1 MTQPYIPLTYTGLAP
16 KARYCR
22 PAFVSQKVTLE
33 SPAVAVMT
41 DLERIVAVTVA
52 ADISIVT
59 ANQYM
64 ITAGVR
70 LLLVVDD
77 EQHIRGLITASDI
90 LGEKPLKHLQRT
102 GGTFSEILVRDIM
115 TPQEELDVLQFED
128 VRLARVGDI
137 VATLK
142 YFGRQHALVVEKAA
156 DQSRQRVRGLFSATQ
171 IGRQL
176 GMTVAPGEIA
186 TTFAQLETVL
196 MS

>member
-1 MTQPYIPLTYTGLAP
+1 MTQPYIPLAHTSLTP
-16 KARYCR
+16 NARYYR
-22 PAFVSQKVTLE
+22 PAFLSQKVTLD

-41 DLERIVAVTVA
+41 DLERVVAVTA
-52 ADISIVT
+52 SADVSIVT

-64 ITAGVR
+64 IAAGVR
-70 LLLVVDD
+70 LLLVVGP
-77 EQHIRGLITASDI
+77 EQHILGLITASDI
-90 LGEKPLKHLQRT
+90 LGEKHLKHLQRT
-102 GGTFSEILVRDIM
+102 GGTFSEILVRHLM
-115 TPQEELDVLQFED
+115 TPQEELDVLHFDD

-142 YFGRQHALVVEKAA
+142 YFGRQHAMVVETTD
-156 DQSRQRVRGLFSATQ
+156 DQTRQMVRGLFSATQ

-176 GMTVAPGEIA
+176 GMTVVPGEIA

>member
-1 MTQPYIPLTYTGLAP
+1 MAQPYISLVHTDLAP
-16 KARYCR
+16 KAGYCR
-22 PAFVSQKVTLE
+22 PAHFSQKVTLD

-41 DLERIVAVTVA
+41 DLEQVMAVTIGPDVSVEA
-52 ADISIVT
+52 

-64 ITAGVR
+64 IAAGVR
-70 LLLVVDD
+70 LLLVVAG
-77 EQHIRGLITASDI
+77 ERQVFGLITASDI
-90 LGEKPLKHLQRT
+90 LGEKPLKHLQRV

-115 TPQEELDVLQFED
+115 TPQEELDVLRLQD

-137 VATLK
+137 VSTLK
-142 YFGRQHALVVEKAA
+142 YFGRQHALVTELETGHGSQK
-156 DQSRQRVRGLFSATQ
+156 VRGIFSATQ

-176 GMTVAPGEIA
+176 GMTVVPGEIA